1 MNIAYWIVGFCSVVF
16 AIIMG
21 FVIFRSR
28 RLKEFAFYIDV
39 LVSGLL
45 LLLAA
50 FLFLGEVVLALVFFV
65 IAIAVSVVAL
75 LKVRYGHANSSHEER
90 RMS

>member
-1 MNIAYWIVGFCSVVF
+1 MNIAYWIVGVCSVVF
-16 AIIMG
+16 AIIMV

-28 RLKEFAFYIDV
+28 RLRDFACYIDV

-50 FLFLGEVVLALVFFV
+50 FLFLGEVVLALVVFV
-65 IAIAVSVVAL
+65 TTIIVSIGAL
-75 LKVRYGHANSSHEER
+75 LRGRDDHASGTT
-90 RMS
+90 

>member
-16 AIIMG
+16 AIIMV

-28 RLKEFAFYIDV
+28 RLREFAFYVDV

-45 LLLAA
+45 FLLAA

-65 IAIAVSVVAL
+65 TTIVVSIVAL
-75 LKVRYGHANSSHEER
+75 LRGRGDHASGTT
-90 RMS
+90 